1 MPLVAIEDPCDP
13 RVDDYRA
20 LARPGPRR
28 RQDAF
33 VVEGLSPVRLL
44 IASRFRTRSLLLA
57 PSALDGMRDDL
68 ARLEST
74 VPVYTAGHPLLRTI
88 TGFDFHGGHLAI
100 GERAPEPLLAELIA
114 PPGDRVLVVME
125 RLANPDN
132 VGGVLRNAAAFGAA
146 AALLSPGC
154 ADPLYRR
161 AIRVSMGS
169 SLVVPFA
176 TLADWPGDLD
186 RVRAAGYTLVALTPR
201 ADATD
206 IADVRARRVAI
217 LVGHESDGLGRP
229 ALAAADVTARIPM
242 APGVDSLNAA
252 AASAVALHRLTP
264 WR

>member
-1 MPLVAIEDPCDP
+1 MEVVSLDDPRDP

-20 LARPGPRR
+20 LTGPGRGRR
-28 RQDAF
+28 RDAF
-33 VVEGLSPVRLL
+33 VVEGLNPIRLL
-44 IASRFRTRSLLLA
+44 LESRFRTRSLLLA
-57 PSALDGMRDDL
+57 TSALDTLRDDL
-68 ARLEST
+68 PRIPDS
-74 VPVYTAGHPLLRTI
+74 VPVYAASHALLRTI

-100 GERAPEPLLAELIA
+100 GERATDPALAELLA
-114 PPGDRVLVVME
+114 PSGDRVLVVME

-132 VGGVLRNAAAFGAA
+132 VGGVLRNAFAFGAG

-169 SLVVPFA
+169 ALVVPFA
-176 TLADWPGDLD
+176 TLADWPQDLAH
-186 RVRAAGYTLVALTPR
+186 VRGAGYILVALTPR
-201 ADATD
+201 ADAVD
-206 IADVRARRVAI
+206 IASVEARRVAL

-229 ALAAADVTARIPM
+229 ALSSADVAARIPM

-252 AASAVALHRLTP
+252 AASAVALHRLTA